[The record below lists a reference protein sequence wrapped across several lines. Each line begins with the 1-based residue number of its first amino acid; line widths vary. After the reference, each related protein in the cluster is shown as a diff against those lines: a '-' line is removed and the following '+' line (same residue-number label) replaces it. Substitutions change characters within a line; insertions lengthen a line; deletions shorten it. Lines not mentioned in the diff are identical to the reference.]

1 MSFSGNIYTTDPYP
15 SGITGPLAAGLVGIA
30 VPIPGITTIA
40 ADANGQ
46 PLAEPLNLGY
56 FPRWQE

>member
-56 FPRWQE
+56 FPRWQD